1 MDALERLKQ
10 ADPARGAAGASRAK
24 RAALAGRLTQQQPG
38 VTAHAAP
45 RRSFVVPIAIAAAL
59 AISVI
64 GFAQPTR
71 ATLAWSPTA
80 DTSPLAPSA
89 ELKTVCT
96 EGMPITA
103 QHLELISDES
113 LDLVDTRGN
122 ASLVVWSTPTLRLHC
137 MLLSDDSG
145 ALVRGPAMLSE
156 PVAQNAAQLNIE
168 FMAGAEWMSEMVM
181 VLSGQA
187 PEGTTDVAVVGQESE
202 DFSAS
207 VNSAGQFAVWWPS
220 TSGQVAGRVVA
231 RDGEGNELA
240 SLELGDYYAD
250 SGARQTPPPA
260 DGAGD
265 GTDSDPTPEMPGG
278 DMLDLERPLPP
289 VGGGDDIGTDSNPT
303 SEMPGG
309 GTIDPTDPLPPVG
322 GGDGTFEP
330 AQITNVRVPAEVQAG
345 TLLVIRFRMTDPSG
359 YQAPVAFV
367 GGPSGWV
374 SSWCGFGVAAVRVS
388 GDQRDGEYEISC
400 LVPTNAPS
408 AGYLVSIGCE
418 CTFPDA
424 AEGSLFVT
432 YPFDLV
438 GGSSDVRVPVIASS
452 RINWFGEVA
461 AGSTFSVSTYA
472 TDESGIAYVVAWVD
486 GPNGRTTNDAGQPW
500 ASDMG
505 LDTIARNGGVGWE
518 QFVQTITLRSD
529 ATPGRYRLWFSVGDS
544 IGNRAALYD
553 VTLIEFLI
561 E

>member
-1 MDALERLKQ
+1 MDPLERLKQ
-10 ADPARGAAGASRAK
+10 ADPARGASGASRAK
-24 RAALAGRLTQQQPG
+24 RTALAGRLAQQQPG

-89 ELKTVCT
+89 ELKTICT

-103 QHLELISDES
+103 QQLDLLTDES

-122 ASLVVWSTPTLRLHC
+122 ASLAVWSTPTLRLHC
-137 MLLSDDSG
+137 MLLRDATG
-145 ALVRGPAMLSE
+145 GLVRGPAMLSE
-156 PVAQNAAQLNIE
+156 PVAQNSAQLNIE
-168 FMAGAEWMSEMVM
+168 FMAGTEWMNEMVM

-187 PEGTTDVAVVGQESE
+187 PEGTADVAVVGQESE

-207 VNSAGQFAVWWPS
+207 VNSTGQFAVWWPS
-220 TSGQVAGRVVA
+220 ASGQVTGRVVA
-231 RDGEGNELA
+231 RDAEGSELA
-240 SLELGDYYAD
+240 SLELADYYKD
-250 SGARQTPPPA
+250 SGARQTAPPT
-260 DGAGD
+260 DGVGD
-265 GTDSDPTPEMPGG
+265 G
-278 DMLDLERPLPP
+278 MLNLEPPLPP
-289 VGGGDDIGTDSNPT
+289 IT
-303 SEMPGG
+303 
-309 GTIDPTDPLPPVG
+309 

-330 AQITNVRVPAEVQAG
+330 AQITNVRVPGEVQAG
-345 TLLVIRFRMTDPSG
+345 TTLVIRFRMTDTSG
-359 YQAPVAFV
+359 YQAPVAFI

-374 SSWCGFGVAAVRVS
+374 SNWCGFGVAATRVDGS
-388 GDQRDGEYEISC
+388 QSDGEYEISC
-400 LVPTNAPS
+400 LVPTSAPS
-408 AGYLVSIGCE
+408 AGYIVQIGCE
-418 CTFPDA
+418 CTFP
-424 AEGSLFVT
+424 ESSGEPWSVQ
-432 YPFDLV
+432 YPFNLV
-438 GGSSDVRVPVIASS
+438 GGSSDVSAPVIASS

-486 GPNGRTTNDAGQPW
+486 GPNGRIPNDAGQPW
-500 ASDMG
+500 AADMG
-505 LDTIARNGGVGWE
+505 LETIQRSGGVGWE
-518 QFVQTITLRSD
+518 QFVQTITLRDD
-529 ATPGRYRLWFSVGDS
+529 ASPGRYRIWFSVGDS

-553 VTLIEFLI
+553 VTLIEFEI

>member
-1 MDALERLKQ
+1 MVKRQSQPRDRRPLIALV
-10 ADPARGAAGASRAK
+10 S
-24 RAALAGRLTQQQPG
+24 
-38 VTAHAAP
+38 V
-45 RRSFVVPIAIAAAL
+45 AAAL
-59 AISVI
+59 VVSLVI
-64 GFAQPTR
+64 FVQPSR

-89 ELKTVCT
+89 ELKTICT

-103 QHLELISDES
+103 QQLDLLTDES

-122 ASLVVWSTPTLRLHC
+122 ASLAVWSTNTLRLHC
-137 MLLSDDSG
+137 MLLSDASG

-156 PVAQNAAQLNIE
+156 PVAQNSAQLNIE
-168 FMAGAEWMSEMVM
+168 FMAGTEWMNEMIM

-187 PEGTTDVAVVGQESE
+187 PEGTVDVAVVGQESE

-207 VNSAGQFAVWWPS
+207 VNSTGQFAVWWPS
-220 TSGQVAGRVVA
+220 ASGQVTGRVVA
-231 RDGEGNELA
+231 RDAEGNELA
-240 SLELGDYYAD
+240 SLALSDYYGD
-250 SGARQTPPPA
+250 SGARQTAPPTA
-260 DGAGD
+260 GIGD
-265 GTDSDPTPEMPGG
+265 G
-278 DMLDLERPLPP
+278 MLDLEAPLPP
-289 VGGGDDIGTDSNPT
+289 VQ
-303 SEMPGG
+303 
-309 GTIDPTDPLPPVG
+309 

-345 TLLVIRFRMTDPSG
+345 TTLVIRFRMTDNSG
-359 YQAPVAFV
+359 YQAPVAFI

-374 SSWCGFGVAAVRVS
+374 SNWCGFGVAATRVS

-400 LVPTNAPS
+400 LVPTSAPS
-408 AGYLVSIGCE
+408 AGYIVQIGCE
-418 CTFPDA
+418 CTFP
-424 AEGSLFVT
+424 ESSGEPWSVR

-438 GGSSDVRVPVIASS
+438 GGSSDSSAPVIASS
-452 RINWFGEVA
+452 RINWFGGVA

-486 GPNGRTTNDAGQPW
+486 GPNGRVTNDAGQPW

-505 LDTIARNGGVGWE
+505 LETIARNGGVGWE
-518 QFVQTITLRSD
+518 QFVQTITLRAD

-553 VTLIEFLI
+553 VTLIEFVI

>member
-24 RAALAGRLTQQQPG
+24 RTALAERLTQQQPG
-38 VTAHAAP
+38 ATAHTAP

-103 QHLELISDES
+103 QQLELISDES
-113 LDLVDTRGN
+113 LDLVDSRGN

-156 PVAQNAAQLNIE
+156 PAAQNSAQLNIE
-168 FMAGAEWMSEMVM
+168 FMAGTEWMSETVM

-187 PEGTTDVAVVGQESE
+187 PEGTVDVAVVGQESE

-220 TSGQVAGRVVA
+220 TSGQVTGRVVA
-231 RDGEGNELA
+231 RDAEGNELA

-265 GTDSDPTPEMPGG
+265 GTDSDPTSEMPGG
-278 DMLDLERPLPP
+278 GMLDLERPLPP
-289 VGGGDDIGTDSNPT
+289 VGGG
-303 SEMPGG
+303 GG
-309 GTIDPTDPLPPVG
+309 S
-322 GGDGTFEP
+322 FEP

-345 TLLVIRFRMTDPSG
+345 TPLVIRFRMTDPSG

-400 LVPTNAPS
+400 LVPSNAPS

-418 CTFPDA
+418 CTFP
-424 AEGSLFVT
+424 ESSGEPWSVT
-432 YPFDLV
+432 YPFELV
-438 GGSSDVRVPVIASS
+438 GGSGDVRVPVIASS

-486 GPNGRTTNDAGQPW
+486 GPNGRITNDAGQPW
-500 ASDMG
+500 AADMG

-553 VTLIEFLI
+553 VTLIEFVI

>member
-1 MDALERLKQ
+1 VDALERLKQ
-10 ADPARGAAGASRAK
+10 ADPARGASGASRAK
-24 RAALAGRLTQQQPG
+24 RTALARRLTQQQPG
-38 VTAHAAP
+38 VIAHAAP

-80 DTSPLAPSA
+80 DTSPLAPAA
-89 ELKTVCT
+89 ELKAVCT

-103 QHLELISDES
+103 QQLELISDES
-113 LDLVDTRGN
+113 LDLVDSRGN

-168 FMAGAEWMSEMVM
+168 FMAGTEWMSEMVM
-181 VLSGQA
+181 VLSGRA
-187 PEGTTDVAVVGQESE
+187 PEGTVDVVVVGQESE

-220 TSGQVAGRVVA
+220 TSGQVTGRVVA
-231 RDGEGNELA
+231 RDAAGNELA
-240 SLELGDYYAD
+240 SLELGDYYKD
-250 SGARQTPPPA
+250 SGARQTAPPA
-260 DGAGD
+260 D
-265 GTDSDPTPEMPGG
+265 GTDSDPTSEMPGG
-278 DMLDLERPLPP
+278 DMLDLER
-289 VGGGDDIGTDSNPT
+289 
-303 SEMPGG
+303 
-309 GTIDPTDPLPPVG
+309 PLPPVG

-330 AQITNVRVPAEVQAG
+330 AQITNVRVPAEVRAG
-345 TLLVIRFRMTDPSG
+345 TPLVIRFRMTDPSG

-367 GGPSGWV
+367 GGTSGWV

-400 LVPTNAPS
+400 LVPSNAPS

-418 CTFPDA
+418 CIFPDVSVDA
-424 AEGSLFVT
+424 LFVT
-432 YPFDLV
+432 YDFNVV
-438 GGSSDVRVPVIASS
+438 GGSSDVRVPVIMSS
-452 RINWFGEVA
+452 RITWFGEIA
-461 AGSTFSVSTYA
+461 AGGTFSLSTYA

-486 GPNGRTTNDAGQPW
+486 GPNGRITNDAGNPW

-505 LDTIARNGGVGWE
+505 LDTITRTGVVDGEW
-518 QFVQTITLRSD
+518 FVQTITLRDD
-529 ATPGRYRLWFSVGDS
+529 AAPGRYRIWFSVGDL
-544 IGNRAALYD
+544 IGNREGLYG
-553 VTLIEFLI
+553 VTLIEFVI

>member
-1 MDALERLKQ
+1 
-10 ADPARGAAGASRAK
+10 
-24 RAALAGRLTQQQPG
+24 
-38 VTAHAAP
+38 
-45 RRSFVVPIAIAAAL
+45 
-59 AISVI
+59 
-64 GFAQPTR
+64 
-71 ATLAWSPTA
+71 
-80 DTSPLAPSA
+80 
-89 ELKTVCT
+89 
-96 EGMPITA
+96 
-103 QHLELISDES
+103 
-113 LDLVDTRGN
+113 
-122 ASLVVWSTPTLRLHC
+122 
-137 MLLSDDSG
+137 
-145 ALVRGPAMLSE
+145 MLSE
-156 PVAQNAAQLNIE
+156 PVAQNSAQLNIE
-168 FMAGAEWMSEMVM
+168 FMAGTEWMNEMVM

-187 PEGTTDVAVVGQESE
+187 PEGTVDVNVVGQESE

-220 TSGQVAGRVVA
+220 ASGQVTGRVVA
-231 RDGEGNELA
+231 RDAEGNELA
-240 SLELGDYYAD
+240 SLALSDYYSD
-250 SGARQTPPPA
+250 SGAQQTAPPA
-260 DGAGD
+260 DGVGD
-265 GTDSDPTPEMPGG
+265 G
-278 DMLDLERPLPP
+278 MLDLEP
-289 VGGGDDIGTDSNPT
+289 
-303 SEMPGG
+303 
-309 GTIDPTDPLPPVG
+309 PLPPVG

-345 TLLVIRFRMTDPSG
+345 TALVIRFRMTDPSG
-359 YQAPVAFV
+359 YQAPVAFI

-374 SSWCGFGVAAVRVS
+374 SNWCGFGVAATRVD

-400 LVPTNAPS
+400 LVPTSAPS
-408 AGYLVSIGCE
+408 AGYIVQIGCE
-418 CTFPDA
+418 CTFP
-424 AEGSLFVT
+424 ESSGESWSVR

-438 GGSSDVRVPVIASS
+438 GGSSDVSVPVIASS

-518 QFVQTITLRSD
+518 QFVQTITLRDD

-553 VTLIEFLI
+553 VTLIEFVI

>member
-1 MDALERLKQ
+1 MVDALERLKQ
-10 ADPARGAAGASRAK
+10 ADPARGASGASRAK
-24 RAALAGRLTQQQPG
+24 RTALARRLTQQQPG
-38 VTAHAAP
+38 VIAHAAP

-80 DTSPLAPSA
+80 DTSPLAPAA
-89 ELKTVCT
+89 ELKAVCT
-96 EGMPITA
+96 EGMPITSE
-103 QHLELISDES
+103 QLELISDDS
-113 LDLVDTRGN
+113 LDLVDSRGN
-122 ASLVVWSTPTLRLHC
+122 ASLVVWSTPALRLHC

-156 PVAQNAAQLNIE
+156 PVAQNDAQLNIE
-168 FMAGAEWMSEMVM
+168 FMAGTEWMNEMVM

-187 PEGTTDVAVVGQESE
+187 PEGTVDVVVVGQESE

-220 TSGQVAGRVVA
+220 TSGQVTGRVVA
-231 RDGEGNELA
+231 RDAAGNELA
-240 SLELGDYYAD
+240 SLELGDYYKD
-250 SGARQTPPPA
+250 SGARQTAPPA

-265 GTDSDPTPEMPGG
+265 GTDSDPTSEMPGG
-278 DMLDLERPLPP
+278 GMLDLERPLPP
-289 VGGGDDIGTDSNPT
+289 VGGGDGS
-303 SEMPGG
+303 
-309 GTIDPTDPLPPVG
+309 
-322 GGDGTFEP
+322 FEP

-345 TLLVIRFRMTDPSG
+345 TPLVIRFRMTDPSG

-374 SSWCGFGVAAVRVS
+374 TSWCGFGVAAVRVS

-400 LVPTNAPS
+400 LVPSNAPS
-408 AGYLVSIGCE
+408 AGYIVQIGCE
-418 CTFPDA
+418 CTFP
-424 AEGSLFVT
+424 ESSGEPWSVT
-432 YPFDLV
+432 YPFELV
-438 GGSSDVRVPVIASS
+438 GGSGDVRVPVIASS

-486 GPNGRTTNDAGQPW
+486 GPNGRITNDAGQPW
-500 ASDMG
+500 AADMG

-518 QFVQTITLRSD
+518 QFVQTITLRDD

-553 VTLIEFLI
+553 VTLIEFVI

>member
-10 ADPARGAAGASRAK
+10 ADPARGASGASRAK
-24 RAALAGRLTQQQPG
+24 RTALARRLTQQQPG
-38 VTAHAAP
+38 VIAHAAP

-80 DTSPLAPSA
+80 DTSPLAPAA
-89 ELKTVCT
+89 ELKAVCT

-103 QHLELISDES
+103 QQLELISDES
-113 LDLVDTRGN
+113 LDLVDSRGN

-168 FMAGAEWMSEMVM
+168 FMAGTEWMSEMVM
-181 VLSGQA
+181 VLSGRA
-187 PEGTTDVAVVGQESE
+187 PEGTVDVVVVGQESE

-220 TSGQVAGRVVA
+220 TSGQVTGRVVA
-231 RDGEGNELA
+231 RDAAGNELA
-240 SLELGDYYAD
+240 SLELGDYYKD
-250 SGARQTPPPA
+250 SGARQTAPPA
-260 DGAGD
+260 D
-265 GTDSDPTPEMPGG
+265 GTDSDPTSEMPGG
-278 DMLDLERPLPP
+278 DMLDLER
-289 VGGGDDIGTDSNPT
+289 
-303 SEMPGG
+303 
-309 GTIDPTDPLPPVG
+309 PLPPVG

-330 AQITNVRVPAEVQAG
+330 AQITNVRVPAEVRAG
-345 TLLVIRFRMTDPSG
+345 TPLVIRFRMTDPSG

-367 GGPSGWV
+367 GGTSGWV

-400 LVPTNAPS
+400 LVPSNAPS

-418 CTFPDA
+418 CIFPDVSVDA
-424 AEGSLFVT
+424 LFVT
-432 YPFDLV
+432 YDFNVV
-438 GGSSDVRVPVIASS
+438 GGSSDVRVPVIMSS
-452 RINWFGEVA
+452 RITWFGEIA
-461 AGSTFSVSTYA
+461 AGGTFSVSTYA
-472 TDESGIAYVVAWVD
+472 TDESGIAYVVAWVE
-486 GPNGRTTNDAGQPW
+486 GPNGRITNGAGNPW

-505 LDTIARNGGVGWE
+505 LDTITRTGVVDGEW
-518 QFVQTITLRSD
+518 FVQTITLRDD
-529 ATPGRYRLWFSVGDS
+529 AAPGRYRLWFSVGDS
-544 IGNRAALYD
+544 IGNREALYG
-553 VTLIEFLI
+553 VTLIEFAI

>member
-1 MDALERLKQ
+1 
-10 ADPARGAAGASRAK
+10 
-24 RAALAGRLTQQQPG
+24 
-38 VTAHAAP
+38 
-45 RRSFVVPIAIAAAL
+45 VPIAIAAAL

-89 ELKTVCT
+89 ELKTICT

-103 QHLELISDES
+103 QQLDLLTDDS

-122 ASLVVWSTPTLRLHC
+122 ASLAVWSTPTLRLHC
-137 MLLSDDSG
+137 MLLRDATG
-145 ALVRGPAMLSE
+145 GLVRGPAMLSE
-156 PVAQNAAQLNIE
+156 PVTQNSAQLNIE
-168 FMAGAEWMSEMVM
+168 FMAGTEWMNEMVM

-187 PEGTTDVAVVGQESE
+187 PEGTVDVAVVGQESE

-207 VNSAGQFAVWWPS
+207 VNSTGQFAVWWPS
-220 TSGQVAGRVVA
+220 TSGQVTGRVVA
-231 RDGEGNELA
+231 RDAEGNELA
-240 SLELGDYYAD
+240 SLELSDYYGD
-250 SGARQTPPPA
+250 SGARQTAPPA

-265 GTDSDPTPEMPGG
+265 GTDSDPT
-278 DMLDLERPLPP
+278 
-289 VGGGDDIGTDSNPT
+289 

-309 GTIDPTDPLPPVG
+309 GMLDLERPLPPVG

-345 TLLVIRFRMTDPSG
+345 TPLVIRFRMTDPSG

-400 LVPTNAPS
+400 LVPSNAPS
-408 AGYLVSIGCE
+408 ASYIVRIGCE
-418 CTFPDA
+418 CTFPDSSG
-424 AEGSLFVT
+424 ETLLVT
-432 YPFDLV
+432 YDFNLV

-486 GPNGRTTNDAGQPW
+486 GPNGRVTNDAGQPW

-505 LDTIARNGGVGWE
+505 LETIARNGGVGWE
-518 QFVQTITLRSD
+518 QFVQTITLRAD

-544 IGNRAALYD
+544 IGNRAAQYD
-553 VTLIEFLI
+553 VTLIEFVI

>member
-1 MDALERLKQ
+1 MVKRQSQPRDRRPLIALV
-10 ADPARGAAGASRAK
+10 S
-24 RAALAGRLTQQQPG
+24 
-38 VTAHAAP
+38 V
-45 RRSFVVPIAIAAAL
+45 AAAL
-59 AISVI
+59 VVSLVI
-64 GFAQPTR
+64 FVQPSR

-89 ELKTVCT
+89 ELKTICT

-103 QHLELISDES
+103 QQLDLLTDES

-122 ASLVVWSTPTLRLHC
+122 ASLAVWSTNTLRLHC
-137 MLLSDDSG
+137 MLLSDASG

-156 PVAQNAAQLNIE
+156 PVAQNSAQLNIE
-168 FMAGAEWMSEMVM
+168 FMAGTEWMNEMIM

-187 PEGTTDVAVVGQESE
+187 PEGTVDVAVVGQESE

-207 VNSAGQFAVWWPS
+207 VNSTGQFAVWWPS
-220 TSGQVAGRVVA
+220 ASGQVTGRVVA
-231 RDGEGNELA
+231 RDAEGNELA
-240 SLELGDYYAD
+240 SLALSDYYGD
-250 SGARQTPPPA
+250 SGARQTAPPTA
-260 DGAGD
+260 GIGD
-265 GTDSDPTPEMPGG
+265 G
-278 DMLDLERPLPP
+278 MLDLEAPLPP
-289 VGGGDDIGTDSNPT
+289 VQ
-303 SEMPGG
+303 
-309 GTIDPTDPLPPVG
+309 

-345 TLLVIRFRMTDPSG
+345 TTLVIRFRMTDNSG
-359 YQAPVAFV
+359 YQAPVAFI

-374 SSWCGFGVAAVRVS
+374 SNWCGFGVAATRVD

-400 LVPTNAPS
+400 LVPTSAPS
-408 AGYLVSIGCE
+408 AGYIVQIGCE
-418 CTFPDA
+418 CTFP
-424 AEGSLFVT
+424 ESSGESWSVR

-438 GGSSDVRVPVIASS
+438 GGSSDVSAPVIASS

-518 QFVQTITLRSD
+518 QFVQTITLRAD

-553 VTLIEFLI
+553 VTLIEFVI

>member
-1 MDALERLKQ
+1 
-10 ADPARGAAGASRAK
+10 
-24 RAALAGRLTQQQPG
+24 
-38 VTAHAAP
+38 
-45 RRSFVVPIAIAAAL
+45 VPIAIAAAL

-89 ELKTVCT
+89 ELKTICT

-103 QHLELISDES
+103 QQLDLLSDES

-122 ASLVVWSTPTLRLHC
+122 ASLAVWSTPTLRLHC
-137 MLLSDDSG
+137 MLLSDASG

-156 PVAQNAAQLNIE
+156 PVAQNSAQLNIE
-168 FMAGAEWMSEMVM
+168 FMAGTEWMGEMVM

-187 PEGTTDVAVVGQESE
+187 PEGTVDVAVVGQESE

-207 VNSAGQFAVWWPS
+207 VNAAGQFAVWWPS
-220 TSGQVAGRVVA
+220 ASGQVTGRVVA
-231 RDGEGNELA
+231 RDAEGNELA
-240 SLELGDYYAD
+240 SLELSDYYGD
-250 SGARQTPPPA
+250 SGARQTAPPA
-260 DGAGD
+260 DGVGD
-265 GTDSDPTPEMPGG
+265 GADSDPTAEMPGSG
-278 DMLDLERPLPP
+278 MLDLEP
-289 VGGGDDIGTDSNPT
+289 
-303 SEMPGG
+303 
-309 GTIDPTDPLPPVG
+309 PLPPVG

-345 TLLVIRFRMTDPSG
+345 TPLVIRFRMTDPSG

-374 SSWCGFGVAAVRVS
+374 SNWCGFGVAAIRVS

-400 LVPTNAPS
+400 LVPANAPS
-408 AGYLVSIGCE
+408 AGYIVRIGCE
-418 CTFPDA
+418 CTFPDTS
-424 AEGSLFVT
+424 EDSLFV

-518 QFVQTITLRSD
+518 QFVQTITLRAD

-553 VTLIEFLI
+553 VTLIEFVI

>member
-1 MDALERLKQ
+1 
-10 ADPARGAAGASRAK
+10 
-24 RAALAGRLTQQQPG
+24 
-38 VTAHAAP
+38 
-45 RRSFVVPIAIAAAL
+45 VPIAIAAAL

-89 ELKTVCT
+89 ELKTICT

-103 QHLELISDES
+103 QQLDLLTDDS

-122 ASLVVWSTPTLRLHC
+122 ASLAVWSTPTLRLHC

-156 PVAQNAAQLNIE
+156 PVTQNSAQLTIE
-168 FMAGAEWMSEMVM
+168 FMAGTEWMNEMVM

-187 PEGTTDVAVVGQESE
+187 PEGTVNVAVLGQESE
-202 DFSAS
+202 DFAAS
-207 VNSAGQFAVWWPS
+207 MNSTGQLAVWWPS
-220 TSGQVAGRVVA
+220 TSGQVTGRIVA
-231 RDGEGNELA
+231 RDAEGNELA
-240 SLELGDYYAD
+240 SLALSDYYGD
-250 SGARQTPPPA
+250 SGARQTAPPA

-265 GTDSDPTPEMPGG
+265 GTDSDPT
-278 DMLDLERPLPP
+278 
-289 VGGGDDIGTDSNPT
+289 

-309 GTIDPTDPLPPVG
+309 GMLDLERPLPPVG

-345 TLLVIRFRMTDPSG
+345 TPLVIRFRMTDPSG

-408 AGYLVSIGCE
+408 AGYIVQIGCE
-418 CTFPDA
+418 CTFP
-424 AEGSLFVT
+424 ESSGEPWSVQ
-432 YPFDLV
+432 YPFNLV
-438 GGSSDVRVPVIASS
+438 GGSSDVSAPVIASS

-486 GPNGRTTNDAGQPW
+486 GPNGRIPNDAGQPW

-505 LDTIARNGGVGWE
+505 LETIQRSGGVGWE
-518 QFVQTITLRSD
+518 QFVQTITLRDD
-529 ATPGRYRLWFSVGDS
+529 AAPGRYRIWFSVGDS

-553 VTLIEFLI
+553 VTLIEFEI

>member
-1 MDALERLKQ
+1 VDPLERLKQ
-10 ADPARGAAGASRAK
+10 ADPARGASGASRAK
-24 RAALAGRLTQQQPG
+24 RTALAGRLAQQQPG

-89 ELKTVCT
+89 ELKTICT

-103 QHLELISDES
+103 EQLELISDES
-113 LDLVDTRGN
+113 LDLVDSRGN
-122 ASLVVWSTPTLRLHC
+122 ASLVVWSTPALRLHC

-156 PVAQNAAQLNIE
+156 PGAQNGAQLSIE
-168 FMAGAEWMSEMVM
+168 FMAGTEWMSEMVM

-187 PEGTTDVAVVGQESE
+187 PEGTVDVVVVGQESE

-220 TSGQVAGRVVA
+220 ASGQVTGRVVA
-231 RDGEGNELA
+231 RDAEGNELA
-240 SLELGDYYAD
+240 SLQLGDYYRD
-250 SGARQTPPPA
+250 SGARQTAPPA
-260 DGAGD
+260 DGMND
-265 GTDSDPTPEMPGG
+265 GSDSDPTAEMPGG
-278 DMLDLERPLPP
+278 DMLDLERPLL
-289 VGGGDDIGTDSNPT
+289 
-303 SEMPGG
+303 EA
-309 GTIDPTDPLPPVG
+309 PLLP

-345 TLLVIRFRMTDPSG
+345 TALVIRFRMTDSSG

-374 SSWCGFGVAAVRVS
+374 SNWCGFGVAAIRVS

-400 LVPTNAPS
+400 LVPTNAPI
-408 AGYLVSIGCE
+408 ADYIVRIGCE

-424 AEGSLFVT
+424 SGDSLLVT
-432 YPFDLV
+432 YDFSLV
-438 GGSSDVRVPVIASS
+438 GGSSDARVPEIGRAQITSAGVI
-452 RINWFGEVA
+452 R
-461 AGSTFSVSTYA
+461 AGSTFEVTTLA
-472 TDESGIAYVVAWVD
+472 KDESGIAYVVAWVD
-486 GPNGRTTNDAGQPW
+486 GPNGRTTNEQFQPW

-505 LDTIARNGGVGWE
+505 LDSVVRSQSTKGWE

-553 VTLIEFLI
+553 VTLIEFVI

>member
-1 MDALERLKQ
+1 M
-10 ADPARGAAGASRAK
+10 
-24 RAALAGRLTQQQPG
+24 
-38 VTAHAAP
+38 TAHAAP

-59 AISVI
+59 AISVVS
-64 GFAQPTR
+64 FAQPTR

-96 EGMPITA
+96 EGMSITA
-103 QHLELISDES
+103 QQLDLLTDES

-122 ASLVVWSTPTLRLHC
+122 ASLAVWSTPTLRLHC

-156 PVAQNAAQLNIE
+156 PVAQNSAQLNIE
-168 FMAGAEWMSEMVM
+168 FMAGTEWMNEMVM

-187 PEGTTDVAVVGQESE
+187 PEGTADVAVVGQESE

-207 VNSAGQFAVWWPS
+207 VNSTGQFAVWWPS
-220 TSGQVAGRVVA
+220 ASGQVTGSVVA
-231 RDGEGNELA
+231 RDAAGNELA

-250 SGARQTPPPA
+250 SGARQTAPPA

-265 GTDSDPTPEMPGG
+265 GTDSDPTSEMPGG
-278 DMLDLERPLPP
+278 DMLDLER
-289 VGGGDDIGTDSNPT
+289 
-303 SEMPGG
+303 
-309 GTIDPTDPLPPVG
+309 PLPPVG

-345 TLLVIRFRMTDPSG
+345 TALVIRFRMTDPSG
-359 YQAPVAFV
+359 YQTPMAFV
-367 GGPSGWV
+367 GGPSGWI
-374 SSWCGFGVAAVRVS
+374 STWFGVGLAAVRVS
-388 GDQRDGEYEISC
+388 GDQRDGEYEISA
-400 LVPTNAPS
+400 LVPVNAPS
-408 AGYLVSIGCE
+408 AGYIVRIGCE
-418 CTFPDA
+418 CKFPDA
-424 AEGSLFVT
+424 SGDSLFVT
-432 YPFDLV
+432 YPFDVV
-438 GGSSDVRVPVIASS
+438 GGSSDVRVPEIGRAQITSVGVI
-452 RINWFGEVA
+452 RPGGTLEVTTLA
-461 AGSTFSVSTYA
+461 K
-472 TDESGIAYVVAWVD
+472 DESGIAYVVAWVD

-505 LDTIARNGGVGWE
+505 LDSVIRSQAANGWE
-518 QFVQTITLRSD
+518 QFVQTITLRDD
-529 ATPGRYRLWFSVGDS
+529 ATPGSYRLWFSVGDS

-553 VTLIEFLI
+553 VTLITFWI

>member
-1 MDALERLKQ
+1 MDPLERLKQ
-10 ADPARGAAGASRAK
+10 ADPARGASGASRAK
-24 RAALAGRLTQQQPG
+24 RTELAGRLTQQLG
-38 VTAHAAP
+38 ATSHAVP

-64 GFAQPTR
+64 GFAQPSR
-71 ATLAWSPTA
+71 ATLAWSPIA
-80 DTSPLAPSA
+80 DTSLLAPSS

-103 QHLELISDES
+103 QQLDLLSDES

-156 PVAQNAAQLNIE
+156 PAAQNGAQLNIE
-168 FMAGAEWMSEMVM
+168 FMAGTEWMSEMVM

-187 PEGTTDVAVVGQESE
+187 PEGTVDVAVVGQESE

-220 TSGQVAGRVVA
+220 ASGQVTGKVVA
-231 RDGEGNELA
+231 RDAELNELA
-240 SLELGDYYAD
+240 SLELADYYAD
-250 SGARQTPPPA
+250 SGARQTAPPA

-265 GTDSDPTPEMPGG
+265 GTDSDPTSEIPGG
-278 DMLDLERPLPP
+278 GMLDLDR
-289 VGGGDDIGTDSNPT
+289 
-303 SEMPGG
+303 
-309 GTIDPTDPLPPVG
+309 PLPPVG

-345 TLLVIRFRMTDPSG
+345 TPLVIRLRMTDPSG

-374 SSWCGFGVAAVRVS
+374 SSWCGFGVAAIRVS

-408 AGYLVSIGCE
+408 AGYIVRIGCE

-424 AEGSLFVT
+424 SGDSLFVT
-432 YPFDLV
+432 YDFNLV
-438 GGSSDVRVPVIASS
+438 GGSSDVRVPEIGRAQITSSGVI
-452 RINWFGEVA
+452 R
-461 AGSTFSVSTYA
+461 AGSTFEVTTLA
-472 TDESGIAYVVAWVD
+472 KDESGIAYVVAWVD
-486 GPNGRTTNDAGQPW
+486 GPNGRIPNDAGQPW

-505 LDTIARNGGVGWE
+505 IDSVVRSQAVNGWE
-518 QFVQTITLRSD
+518 QFVQTITLRDD

-553 VTLIEFLI
+553 VTLIEFVI

>member
-24 RAALAGRLTQQQPG
+24 RTALAGRLSQQQPG

-64 GFAQPTR
+64 GFAQPSR

-80 DTSPLAPSA
+80 DSSPIAPSA
-89 ELKTVCT
+89 DLKTVCT

-103 QHLELISDES
+103 QQLELISDES

-156 PVAQNAAQLNIE
+156 PTAQNSAQLNIE
-168 FMAGAEWMSEMVM
+168 FMAGTEWMSVMVM

-187 PEGTTDVAVVGQESE
+187 PEGTVDVAVVGQESE

-207 VNSAGQFAVWWPS
+207 VNSSGQFAVWWPS
-220 TSGQVAGRVVA
+220 TSGQVAGRIVA
-231 RDGEGNELA
+231 RDAEGNELA
-240 SLELGDYYAD
+240 SLELGDYYKD
-250 SGARQTPPPA
+250 SGARQTAPPA

-265 GTDSDPTPEMPGG
+265 GTDSDPT
-278 DMLDLERPLPP
+278 
-289 VGGGDDIGTDSNPT
+289 

-309 GTIDPTDPLPPVG
+309 GMLDFEPPLPPIW

-345 TLLVIRFRMTDPSG
+345 TPLVIRFRMTDPSG

-374 SSWCGFGVAAVRVS
+374 SSWCGFGVAAIRVS

-408 AGYLVSIGCE
+408 AGYIVRIGCE

-424 AEGSLFVT
+424 SGDSLFVT

-438 GGSSDVRVPVIASS
+438 GGSNDVRVPEIGRAQITSVGVI
-452 RINWFGEVA
+452 RPGGTLEVTTLA
-461 AGSTFSVSTYA
+461 K
-472 TDESGIAYVVAWVD
+472 DESGIAYVVAWVD

-505 LDTIARNGGVGWE
+505 LDSVIRSQAAKGWE
-518 QFVQTITLRSD
+518 QFVQTITLRDD
-529 ATPGRYRLWFSVGDS
+529 ATPGSYRLWFSVGDS

-553 VTLIEFLI
+553 VTLITFWI

>member
-10 ADPARGAAGASRAK
+10 ADPARGASGASRAK
-24 RAALAGRLTQQQPG
+24 RTALARRLTQQQPG
-38 VTAHAAP
+38 VIAHAAP

-80 DTSPLAPSA
+80 DTSPLAPAA
-89 ELKTVCT
+89 ELKAVCT

-103 QHLELISDES
+103 QQLELISDES
-113 LDLVDTRGN
+113 LDLVDSRGN

-168 FMAGAEWMSEMVM
+168 FMAGTEWMSEMVM
-181 VLSGQA
+181 VLSGRA
-187 PEGTTDVAVVGQESE
+187 PEGTVDVVVVGQESE

-220 TSGQVAGRVVA
+220 TSGQVTGRVVA
-231 RDGEGNELA
+231 RDAAGNELA
-240 SLELGDYYAD
+240 SLELGDYYKD
-250 SGARQTPPPA
+250 SGARQTAPPA
-260 DGAGD
+260 D
-265 GTDSDPTPEMPGG
+265 GTDSDPTSELPGG
-278 DMLDLERPLPP
+278 DMLDLER
-289 VGGGDDIGTDSNPT
+289 
-303 SEMPGG
+303 
-309 GTIDPTDPLPPVG
+309 PLPPVG

-330 AQITNVRVPAEVQAG
+330 AQITNVRVPAEVRAG
-345 TLLVIRFRMTDPSG
+345 TPLVIRFRMTDPSG

-367 GGPSGWV
+367 GGTSGWV

-400 LVPTNAPS
+400 LVPSNAPS

-418 CTFPDA
+418 CIFPDVSVDA
-424 AEGSLFVT
+424 LFVT
-432 YPFDLV
+432 YDFNVV
-438 GGSSDVRVPVIASS
+438 GGSSDVRVPVIMSS
-452 RINWFGEVA
+452 RITWFGEIA
-461 AGSTFSVSTYA
+461 AGGTFSVSTYA
-472 TDESGIAYVVAWVD
+472 TDESGIAYVVAWVE
-486 GPNGRTTNDAGQPW
+486 GPNGRITNDAGNPW

-505 LDTIARNGGVGWE
+505 LDTITRTGVVDGEW
-518 QFVQTITLRSD
+518 FVQTITLRDD
-529 ATPGRYRLWFSVGDS
+529 AAPGRYRIWFSVGDL
-544 IGNRAALYD
+544 IGNREGLYG
-553 VTLIEFLI
+553 VTLIEFVI

>member
-1 MDALERLKQ
+1 MRRDRRS
-10 ADPARGAAGASRAK
+10 ADSHPARNVAGSR
-24 RAALAGRLTQQQPG
+24 RAEPRTRFATRIARRRLYVAPAVVVIALIVFL
-38 VTAHAAP
+38 
-45 RRSFVVPIAIAAAL
+45 
-59 AISVI
+59 I
-64 GFAQPTR
+64 GFAQPSR
-71 ATLAWSPTA
+71 ATLAWSPTS

-89 ELKTVCT
+89 ELKTICT

-103 QHLELISDES
+103 QQLNLLSDES

-122 ASLVVWSTPTLRLHC
+122 ASLAVWSTPTLRLHC

-156 PVAQNAAQLNIE
+156 PVAQNGTQLNIE
-168 FMAGAEWMSEMVM
+168 FMAGTEWMNEMVM
-181 VLSGQA
+181 VLSGHA
-187 PEGTTDVAVVGQESE
+187 PEGTADVAVVGQESE

-220 TSGQVAGRVVA
+220 ASGQVTGRVVA
-231 RDGEGNELA
+231 RDAEGNELA
-240 SLELGDYYAD
+240 SLQLADYYAD
-250 SGARQTPPPA
+250 SGARQTAPPV

-265 GTDSDPTPEMPGG
+265 GTDSDPTSEMPGG
-278 DMLDLERPLPP
+278 SMLDLER
-289 VGGGDDIGTDSNPT
+289 
-303 SEMPGG
+303 
-309 GTIDPTDPLPPVG
+309 PLPPVG

-330 AQITNVRVPAEVQAG
+330 AQITNVRVPAEVRAG
-345 TLLVIRFRMTDPSG
+345 TPLVIRFRMTDPAG

-374 SSWCGFGVAAVRVS
+374 SNWCGFGVAAIRFS

-408 AGYLVSIGCE
+408 ASYIVRIGCE

-424 AEGSLFVT
+424 AKDALFVT

-438 GGSSDVRVPVIASS
+438 GGSSDVRVPEIGMAAITSAGVI
-452 RINWFGEVA
+452 RPGNTFEVTTQA
-461 AGSTFSVSTYA
+461 K
-472 TDESGIAYVVAWVD
+472 DESGIAYVVAWVD
-486 GPNGRTTNDAGQPW
+486 GPNGRTTNDQLLPW

-505 LDTIARNGGVGWE
+505 LDSIVRTPAVNGWE
-518 QFVQTITLRSD
+518 TFIQTITLRAD
-529 ATPGRYRLWFSVGDS
+529 AAPGRYRVWFSVGDS

-553 VTLIEFLI
+553 VTLIEFVI

>member
-1 MDALERLKQ
+1 
-10 ADPARGAAGASRAK
+10 
-24 RAALAGRLTQQQPG
+24 
-38 VTAHAAP
+38 
-45 RRSFVVPIAIAAAL
+45 VPIAIAAAL
-59 AISVI
+59 AISAI

-89 ELKTVCT
+89 ELKTICT

-103 QHLELISDES
+103 QQLDLLSDES
-113 LDLVDTRGN
+113 LDLVDSRGN
-122 ASLVVWSTPTLRLHC
+122 ASLVVWSTPALRLHC
-137 MLLSDDSG
+137 MLLSDASG

-156 PVAQNAAQLNIE
+156 PVAQNSAQLNIE
-168 FMAGAEWMSEMVM
+168 FMAGTEWMNEMVM

-187 PEGTTDVAVVGQESE
+187 PEGTADVAVVGQESE

-207 VNSAGQFAVWWPS
+207 VNAAGQFAVWWPS
-220 TSGQVAGRVVA
+220 ASGQVTGRVVA
-231 RDGEGNELA
+231 RDAEGNELA
-240 SLELGDYYAD
+240 SLELADYYAD

-265 GTDSDPTPEMPGG
+265 GTDSDPTPEMPGSG
-278 DMLDLERPLPP
+278 MLDLEPPLPP
-289 VGGGDDIGTDSNPT
+289 VGGGDGTFEPAQT
-303 SEMPGG
+303 A
-309 GTIDPTDPLPPVG
+309 PPADGV
-322 GGDGTFEP
+322 GDGTFEP

-345 TLLVIRFRMTDPSG
+345 TALVIRFRMTDPSG
-359 YQAPVAFV
+359 SQAPVAFI

-374 SSWCGFGVAAVRVS
+374 SNWCGFGVAATRVD

-400 LVPTNAPS
+400 LVPTSAPS
-408 AGYLVSIGCE
+408 AGYIVQIGCE
-418 CTFPDA
+418 CTFP
-424 AEGSLFVT
+424 ESSGESWSVR

-438 GGSSDVRVPVIASS
+438 GGSSDVSAPVIASS

-486 GPNGRTTNDAGQPW
+486 GPNGRTTNDASQPW

-518 QFVQTITLRSD
+518 QFVQTITLRAD

-553 VTLIEFLI
+553 VTLIEFVI

>member
-1 MDALERLKQ
+1 MVDALERLKQ
-10 ADPARGAAGASRAK
+10 ADPARGVSGASRAK
-24 RAALAGRLTQQQPG
+24 RTALARQLTRQQPG

-59 AISVI
+59 AISVVS
-64 GFAQPTR
+64 FAQPTR

-89 ELKTVCT
+89 ELKAVCT

-103 QHLELISDES
+103 QQLELISDES

-122 ASLVVWSTPTLRLHC
+122 ASLVVWSTPALRLHC
-137 MLLSDDSG
+137 MLLNDESG

-156 PVAQNAAQLNIE
+156 PAAQNGAQLTID
-168 FMAGAEWMSEMVM
+168 FMAGTEWMSEMVM

-187 PEGTTDVAVVGQESE
+187 PEGTVDVAVVGQESE

-220 TSGQVAGRVVA
+220 TSGQVTGRVVA
-231 RDGEGNELA
+231 RDAAGNELA
-240 SLELGDYYAD
+240 SLELGNYYKD
-250 SGARQTPPPA
+250 SGARQTVPPA

-265 GTDSDPTPEMPGG
+265 GTDSDPT
-278 DMLDLERPLPP
+278 
-289 VGGGDDIGTDSNPT
+289 

-309 GTIDPTDPLPPVG
+309 GMLDLERPLPPVG

-345 TLLVIRFRMTDPSG
+345 TPLVVRFRMTDPSG
-359 YQAPVAFV
+359 YQAPVVFV

-408 AGYLVSIGCE
+408 AGYVVSIGCE
-418 CTFPDA
+418 CIFPD
-424 AEGSLFVT
+424 GSVDALLVT
-432 YPFDLV
+432 YDFNVV
-438 GGSSDVRVPVIASS
+438 GGSSDVRVPVITSS
-452 RINWFGEVA
+452 RITWFGEIA
-461 AGSTFSVSTYA
+461 AGGTFSVSTYA
-472 TDESGIAYVVAWVD
+472 TDESGIAYVVAWVE
-486 GPNGRTTNDAGQPW
+486 GPNGRITNDAGNPW

-505 LDTIARNGGVGWE
+505 LDTITRTGVVDGEW
-518 QFVQTITLRSD
+518 FVQTITLRDD
-529 ATPGRYRLWFSVGDS
+529 AAPGRYRLWFSVGDS
-544 IGNRAALYD
+544 IGNREALYG
-553 VTLIEFLI
+553 VTLIEFVI

>member
-1 MDALERLKQ
+1 MDPLERLKQ

-24 RAALAGRLTQQQPG
+24 RAALAGQLTQQQPG
-38 VTAHAAP
+38 GAAHAAP

-89 ELKTVCT
+89 ELKTICT

-103 QHLELISDES
+103 QQLDLLTDES

-122 ASLVVWSTPTLRLHC
+122 ASLAVWSTPTLRLHC
-137 MLLSDDSG
+137 MLLRDATG
-145 ALVRGPAMLSE
+145 GLVRGPAMLSE
-156 PVAQNAAQLNIE
+156 PVAQNSAQLTIE
-168 FMAGAEWMSEMVM
+168 FMAGTEWMNEMVM

-187 PEGTTDVAVVGQESE
+187 PEGTADVAVVGQESE

-207 VNSAGQFAVWWPS
+207 VNSTGQFAVWWPS
-220 TSGQVAGRVVA
+220 ASGQVTGRVVA
-231 RDGEGNELA
+231 RDAEGSELA
-240 SLELGDYYAD
+240 SLELADYYKD
-250 SGARQTPPPA
+250 SGARQTPPPVDRMN
-260 DGAGD
+260 DGS
-265 GTDSDPTPEMPGG
+265 DSDPTE
-278 DMLDLERPLPP
+278 
-289 VGGGDDIGTDSNPT
+289 
-303 SEMPGG
+303 EMPGG
-309 GTIDPTDPLPPVG
+309 GAIDPTDPMPPVG

-345 TLLVIRFRMTDPSG
+345 TALVIRFRMTDPSG
-359 YQAPVAFV
+359 YQTPMAFV
-367 GGPSGWV
+367 GGPSGWI
-374 SSWCGFGVAAVRVS
+374 STWFGVGLAAVRVS
-388 GDQRDGEYEISC
+388 GDQRDGEYEISA
-400 LVPTNAPS
+400 LVPVNAPS
-408 AGYLVSIGCE
+408 AGYIVRIGCE
-418 CTFPDA
+418 CKFPDA
-424 AEGSLFVT
+424 SGDSLFVT

-438 GGSSDVRVPVIASS
+438 GGSSDVRVPEIGRAQITSVGVI
-452 RINWFGEVA
+452 RPGGTLEVTTLA
-461 AGSTFSVSTYA
+461 K
-472 TDESGIAYVVAWVD
+472 DESGIAYVVAWVD

-505 LDTIARNGGVGWE
+505 LDSVIRSQAANGWE
-518 QFVQTITLRSD
+518 QFVQTITLRDD
-529 ATPGRYRLWFSVGDS
+529 ATPGSYRLWFSVGDS

-553 VTLIEFLI
+553 VTLITFWI

>member
-1 MDALERLKQ
+1 MVKRQSQPRDRRPLIALV
-10 ADPARGAAGASRAK
+10 S
-24 RAALAGRLTQQQPG
+24 
-38 VTAHAAP
+38 V
-45 RRSFVVPIAIAAAL
+45 AAAL
-59 AISVI
+59 VVSLVI
-64 GFAQPTR
+64 FVQPSR

-89 ELKTVCT
+89 ELKTICT

-103 QHLELISDES
+103 QQLDLLTDES

-122 ASLVVWSTPTLRLHC
+122 ASLAVWSTNTLRLHC
-137 MLLSDDSG
+137 MLLSDASG

-156 PVAQNAAQLNIE
+156 PVAQNSAQLNIE
-168 FMAGAEWMSEMVM
+168 FMAGTEWMNEMIM

-187 PEGTTDVAVVGQESE
+187 PEGTVDVAVVGQESE

-207 VNSAGQFAVWWPS
+207 VNSTGQFAVWWPS
-220 TSGQVAGRVVA
+220 ASGQVTGRVVA
-231 RDGEGNELA
+231 RDADGNELA
-240 SLELGDYYAD
+240 SLALSDYYGD
-250 SGARQTPPPA
+250 SGARQTAPPTA
-260 DGAGD
+260 GIGD
-265 GTDSDPTPEMPGG
+265 G
-278 DMLDLERPLPP
+278 MLDLEAPLPP
-289 VGGGDDIGTDSNPT
+289 VQ
-303 SEMPGG
+303 
-309 GTIDPTDPLPPVG
+309 

-345 TLLVIRFRMTDPSG
+345 TTLVIRFRMTDNSG
-359 YQAPVAFV
+359 YQAPVAFI

-374 SSWCGFGVAAVRVS
+374 SNWCGFGVAATRVD

-400 LVPTNAPS
+400 LVPTSAPS
-408 AGYLVSIGCE
+408 AGYIVQIGCE
-418 CTFPDA
+418 CTFP
-424 AEGSLFVT
+424 ESSGESWSVR

-438 GGSSDVRVPVIASS
+438 GGSSDVSAPVIASS

-518 QFVQTITLRSD
+518 QFVQTITLRAD

-553 VTLIEFLI
+553 VTLIEFVI

>member
-1 MDALERLKQ
+1 MVDALERLKQ
-10 ADPARGAAGASRAK
+10 ADPARGASGTSRAK
-24 RAALAGRLTQQQPG
+24 RAALAARLTQQQPG
-38 VTAHAAP
+38 ATAHAVP

-80 DTSPLAPSA
+80 DSSPLASSN
-89 ELKTVCT
+89 ELKAVCT

-103 QHLELISDES
+103 QQLELISDES
-113 LDLVDTRGN
+113 LDLVDSRGN

-156 PVAQNAAQLNIE
+156 PAAQNSAQLTIE
-168 FMAGAEWMSEMVM
+168 FMAGTEWMSEMVM

-187 PEGTTDVAVVGQESE
+187 PEGTVDVAVVGQESQ
-202 DFSAS
+202 DFVAS

-220 TSGQVAGRVVA
+220 ASGQVTGRVIA
-231 RDGEGNELA
+231 RDAAGNELA
-240 SLELGDYYAD
+240 SLELADYYAD
-250 SGARQTPPPA
+250 SGARQTAPPD
-260 DGAGD
+260 DGAAD
-265 GTDSDPTPEMPGG
+265 GTDSD
-278 DMLDLERPLPP
+278 
-289 VGGGDDIGTDSNPT
+289 PT

-309 GTIDPTDPLPPVG
+309 GMLDLERPLPPVG

-330 AQITNVRVPAEVQAG
+330 AQITNVRVPAEVRAG
-345 TLLVIRFRMTDPSG
+345 TSLVIRFRMTDPSG
-359 YQAPVAFV
+359 SQAPVAFV

-374 SSWCGFGVAAVRVS
+374 SNWCGFGVAAIRVS

-400 LVPTNAPS
+400 LVPSNAPS
-408 AGYLVSIGCE
+408 AGYIVRIGCE
-418 CTFPDA
+418 CTFPDVSG
-424 AEGSLFVT
+424 ETLLVT
-432 YPFDLV
+432 YDFNLV
-438 GGSSDVRVPVIASS
+438 GGSSDVRVPEIGRAQITSTGVV
-452 RINWFGEVA
+452 R
-461 AGSTFSVSTYA
+461 AGSTFEVTTLA
-472 TDESGIAYVVAWVD
+472 KDESGIAYVVAWVD
-486 GPNGRTTNDAGQPW
+486 GPNGRTTNEQLQPW

-505 LDTIARNGGVGWE
+505 LDSVVRSQAVNGWE

-544 IGNRAALYD
+544 IGNRAALWD
-553 VTLIEFLI
+553 VTLIEFVI

>member
-1 MDALERLKQ
+1 
-10 ADPARGAAGASRAK
+10 
-24 RAALAGRLTQQQPG
+24 
-38 VTAHAAP
+38 
-45 RRSFVVPIAIAAAL
+45 VPIAIAAAL

-89 ELKTVCT
+89 DLKTICT

-103 QHLELISDES
+103 QQLDLLTDES

-122 ASLVVWSTPTLRLHC
+122 ASLAVWSTPTIRLHC
-137 MLLSDDSG
+137 MLLSDASG

-156 PVAQNAAQLNIE
+156 PVAQNSAQLNIE
-168 FMAGAEWMSEMVM
+168 FMAGTEWMNEMVM

-187 PEGTTDVAVVGQESE
+187 PEGTVDVAVVGQESE

-220 TSGQVAGRVVA
+220 ASGQVTGRVVA
-231 RDGEGNELA
+231 RDADGIELA
-240 SLELGDYYAD
+240 SLELADYYGD
-250 SGARQTPPPA
+250 SGARQTAPPA

-265 GTDSDPTPEMPGG
+265 G
-278 DMLDLERPLPP
+278 MLDLEPPMPP
-289 VGGGDDIGTDSNPT
+289 VT
-303 SEMPGG
+303 
-309 GTIDPTDPLPPVG
+309 

-345 TLLVIRFRMTDPSG
+345 TALVVRFRMTDPSG
-359 YQAPVAFV
+359 YQAPVAFI

-374 SSWCGFGVAAVRVS
+374 SNWCGFGVAATRVS

-400 LVPTNAPS
+400 LVPTGAPS
-408 AGYLVSIGCE
+408 AGYIVQIGCE
-418 CTFPDA
+418 CTFPDSSGEPWSVKYA
-424 AEGSLFVT
+424 
-432 YPFDLV
+432 FDLV
-438 GGSSDVRVPVIASS
+438 GGSTDASAPEILKS
-452 RINWFGEVA
+452 AIVE
-461 AGSTFSVSTYA
+461 AGAIRSGDTFSARTLA
-472 TDESGIAYVVAWVD
+472 TDESGIAYVVAWVE
-486 GPNGRTTNDAGQPW
+486 GPNGRITNDAGQPW
-500 ASDMG
+500 AAEMG
-505 LDTIARNGGVGWE
+505 LDRISREPGANGSEV
-518 QFVQTITLRSD
+518 FTQTISLRAD
-529 ATPGRYRLWFSVGDS
+529 AAPGRYRLWFSVGDS

-553 VTLIEFLI
+553 VTLIEFVI

>member
-10 ADPARGAAGASRAK
+10 ADPARGASGASRAK
-24 RAALAGRLTQQQPG
+24 RTALARRLTQQQPS
-38 VTAHAAP
+38 VIAHAAP

-80 DTSPLAPSA
+80 DTSPLAPAA
-89 ELKTVCT
+89 ELKAVCT

-103 QHLELISDES
+103 QQLELISDES
-113 LDLVDTRGN
+113 LDLVDSRGN

-168 FMAGAEWMSEMVM
+168 FMAGTEWMSEMVM

-187 PEGTTDVAVVGQESE
+187 PEGTVDVVVVGQESE

-220 TSGQVAGRVVA
+220 TSGQVTGRVVA
-231 RDGEGNELA
+231 RDAAGNELA
-240 SLELGDYYAD
+240 SLELGDYYKD
-250 SGARQTPPPA
+250 SGARQTAPPA
-260 DGAGD
+260 DGAGN
-265 GTDSDPTPEMPGG
+265 GTDSDPASEMPGG

-289 VGGGDDIGTDSNPT
+289 V
-303 SEMPGG
+303 E
-309 GTIDPTDPLPPVG
+309 

-330 AQITNVRVPAEVQAG
+330 AQITNVRVPAEVRAG
-345 TLLVIRFRMTDPSG
+345 TPLVIRFRMTDPSG

-374 SSWCGFGVAAVRVS
+374 SNWCGFGIAAIRVS

-400 LVPTNAPS
+400 LVPSNAPS
-408 AGYLVSIGCE
+408 AGYIVRIGCE

-424 AEGSLFVT
+424 SGDSLFVT
-432 YPFDLV
+432 YDFNVV
-438 GGSSDVRVPVIASS
+438 GGSSDVRVPVIMSS
-452 RINWFGEVA
+452 RITWFGEIA
-461 AGSTFSVSTYA
+461 AGGTFSLSTYA

-486 GPNGRTTNDAGQPW
+486 GPNGRITNDAGNPW

-505 LDTIARNGGVGWE
+505 LDTITRTGVVDGEW
-518 QFVQTITLRSD
+518 FVQTITLRDD
-529 ATPGRYRLWFSVGDS
+529 AAPGRYRIWFSVGDL
-544 IGNRAALYD
+544 IGNREGLYG
-553 VTLIEFLI
+553 VTLIEFVI

>member
-1 MDALERLKQ
+1 MDPLERLKQ

-24 RAALAGRLTQQQPG
+24 RAALAGQLTQQQPG

-89 ELKTVCT
+89 ELKTICT

-103 QHLELISDES
+103 QQLDLLTDDS

-122 ASLVVWSTPTLRLHC
+122 ASLAVWSTPTLRLHC
-137 MLLSDDSG
+137 MLLSDESG

-156 PVAQNAAQLNIE
+156 PAAQNGAQLTIE
-168 FMAGAEWMSEMVM
+168 FMAGTEWMSEMVM

-187 PEGTTDVAVVGQESE
+187 PEGTADVAVVGQESE
-202 DFSAS
+202 EFSAS

-220 TSGQVAGRVVA
+220 ASGQVTGRVVA
-231 RDGEGNELA
+231 RDAEGNELA
-240 SLELGDYYAD
+240 SLALSDYYSD
-250 SGARQTPPPA
+250 SGARQTAPPA

-265 GTDSDPTPEMPGG
+265 GTDSDPTAEMPGDG
-278 DMLDLERPLPP
+278 MLDLEPPLPP
-289 VGGGDDIGTDSNPT
+289 VQ
-303 SEMPGG
+303 
-309 GTIDPTDPLPPVG
+309 

-330 AQITNVRVPAEVQAG
+330 AQITNVRVPDEVQAG
-345 TLLVIRFRMTDPSG
+345 TPLVIRFRMTDTSG
-359 YQAPVAFV
+359 YQAPVAFI

-374 SSWCGFGVAAVRVS
+374 SNWCGFGVGAIRVS
-388 GDQRDGEYEISC
+388 GDQRNGEYEISC
-400 LVPTNAPS
+400 LVPPNAPN
-408 AGYLVSIGCE
+408 AEYIVQIGCE
-418 CTFPDA
+418 CTFPESSEEPWA
-424 AEGSLFVT
+424 VSYSFSI
-432 YPFDLV
+432 V
-438 GGSSDVRVPVIASS
+438 GGSSDVSAPVIAST

-486 GPNGRTTNDAGQPW
+486 GPNGRIRNDAGQPW

-505 LDTIARNGGVGWE
+505 LENIQRSGGVGWE
-518 QFVQTITLRSD
+518 QFVQTITLRDD
-529 ATPGRYRLWFSVGDS
+529 ASPGRYRIWFSVGDI
-544 IGNRAALYD
+544 IGNSYALYS
-553 VTLIEFLI
+553 VTLIEFFI

>member
-1 MDALERLKQ
+1 MVDALERLKQ

-24 RAALAGRLTQQQPG
+24 RTALAERLTQQQPG
-38 VTAHAAP
+38 ATAHTAP

-156 PVAQNAAQLNIE
+156 PAAQNSAQLNIE
-168 FMAGAEWMSEMVM
+168 FMAGTEWMSETVM

-187 PEGTTDVAVVGQESE
+187 PEGTVDVAVVGQESE

-231 RDGEGNELA
+231 RDAEGNELA

-265 GTDSDPTPEMPGG
+265 GTDSDPTSEMPGG
-278 DMLDLERPLPP
+278 GMLDLERPLPP
-289 VGGGDDIGTDSNPT
+289 VGGG
-303 SEMPGG
+303 GG
-309 GTIDPTDPLPPVG
+309 S
-322 GGDGTFEP
+322 FEP

-345 TLLVIRFRMTDPSG
+345 TPLVIRFRMTDPSG

-400 LVPTNAPS
+400 LVPSNAPS

-418 CTFPDA
+418 CTFP
-424 AEGSLFVT
+424 ESSGEPWSVT
-432 YPFDLV
+432 YPFELV
-438 GGSSDVRVPVIASS
+438 GGSGDVRVPVIASS

-486 GPNGRTTNDAGQPW
+486 GPNGRITNDAGQPW
-500 ASDMG
+500 AADMG

-553 VTLIEFLI
+553 VTLIEFVI